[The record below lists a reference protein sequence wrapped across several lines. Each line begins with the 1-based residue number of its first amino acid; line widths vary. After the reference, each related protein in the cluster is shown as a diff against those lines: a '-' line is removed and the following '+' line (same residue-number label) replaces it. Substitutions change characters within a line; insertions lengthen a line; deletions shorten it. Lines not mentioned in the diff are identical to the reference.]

1 MGANPPREHAV
12 KTVLHMIETGGTGG
26 AETVYVNIVR
36 GLDATRWQHV
46 PVLPVREWM
55 YEQLVAAG
63 VQPVMLSERGTFDVA
78 YFARMVA
85 LIRKRRV
92 DLIHAHLFGSA
103 VRAALLSRISG
114 VPAIATLHGN
124 MDLGSRER
132 FLGAKIKL
140 LNSGLK
146 RVVFVSEPLRRT
158 VLDAVPLRPDLAE
171 VIPNGIDAARFASGD
186 GRSFRAEFGIAPDE
200 FVVGTVA
207 TPGRAAK
214 GLDIFL
220 EVAALLRKRLP
231 RIRFVIVGDLALG
244 RGTELLEQRAA
255 LGLDNDV
262 IMTGFREDVAAALA
276 SFDVYALTSRTEG
289 FSISLVEAMASGLP
303 VVSTRCGG
311 PEQILKDG
319 VTGLLVEN
327 ESATAVASAIER
339 FRANPEERRRLGSAA
354 RVESRER
361 FSLDAQLRSYD
372 RLYQESTGGSSHM
385 PGGISHTTGGRSHT
399 TAAGT
404 SSTTIDDLISSR
416 TARISVV
423 IPAYN
428 RADFIKATVET
439 ILAQSLPPV
448 EIIIVDD
455 GSTDH
460 TPQVCAQFGP
470 PVRYIRHQNEGP
482 SGARNHGIRA
492 ATGDWIAFCDSDD
505 LWDRDKLELQMAVLD
520 NTKAAWCISDLR
532 VIDPSN
538 RPVRPDTPGLVQAF
552 PVLQGGVSP
561 SAHFARWLAAK
572 RVRWNGGPITVYHGD
587 MFGML
592 FLGNIVLPTTAIV
605 SRELIE
611 RAGPFDVEFR
621 RAEDTEFFHRIAA
634 YAPGAVIMKPLASYR
649 VGHPS
654 FMKSDPAPFIEY
666 TLRSL
671 DGAASRRPAL
681 SAAERAAYRDGRS
694 KLRQRLAYTRLSAYD
709 GAGARR
715 AVLER
720 LREDRRLSP
729 RDAAIMIASV
739 LPGGALRALH
749 STKRTAR
756 RLLG

>member
-1 MGANPPREHAV
+1 M

-36 GLDATRWQHV
+36 GLDPTRWQHV

-55 YEQLVAAG
+55 YDQLVAAG
-63 VQPVMLSERGTFDVA
+63 VQPVLLSEHGTFDIA
-78 YFARMVA
+78 YFARMLA

-124 MDLGSRER
+124 MDLGAQER
-132 FLGAKIKL
+132 FLRAKVGVV
-140 LNSGLK
+140 NSGLK
-146 RVVFVSEPLRRT
+146 RVVFVSEPLRRA
-158 VLDAVPLRPDLAE
+158 VLNTVPLRPDLVE
-171 VIPNGIDAARFASGD
+171 VIPNGIDSARFGSGD
-186 GRSFRAEFGIAPDE
+186 GPSFRAEFGLAPDD
-200 FVVGTVA
+200 FVVGTIA

-220 EVAALLRKRLP
+220 EAAALLKKRSP
-231 RIRFVIVGDLALG
+231 RVRFVIVGDLALG
-244 RGTELLEQRAA
+244 RGTELFQQRAA

-262 IMTGFREDVAAALA
+262 IVTGFREDVADALA

-327 ESATAVASAIER
+327 ESAAAITSAIEKL
-339 FRANPEERRRLGSAA
+339 RANADERRRLGSAA
-354 RVESRER
+354 RVDVRKR

-372 RLYQESTGGSSHM
+372 RLYREIAG
-385 PGGISHTTGGRSHT
+385 
-399 TAAGT
+399 GT
-404 SSTTIDDLISSR
+404 SRAAAAETRSTTIEDL
-416 TARISVV
+416 TPTQARISVV

-439 ILAQSLPPV
+439 VLAQSLPPLEV
-448 EIIIVDD
+448 IIVDD

-460 TPQVCAQFGP
+460 TPDVCAQFGP
-470 PVRYIRHQNEGP
+470 PVRYIRRQNEGP

-505 LWDRDKLELQMAVLD
+505 LWDRDKLALQMAVID
-520 NTKAAWCISDLR
+520 STEAAWCISDFR

-538 RPVRPDTPGLVQAF
+538 QPVRPQTPGFVQAF
-552 PVLQGGVSP
+552 PVLQDGVSP
-561 SAHFARWLAAK
+561 STHLARWLAAK
-572 RVRWNGGPITVYHGD
+572 QVRWDGDPMTVYHGD

-592 FLGNIVLPTTAIV
+592 FLGNVVLPTTAIV
-605 SRELIE
+605 SRQLID

-621 RAEDTEFFHRIAA
+621 RAEDTEFFHRISAF
-634 YAPGAVIMKPLASYR
+634 APGAAIMKPLASYR

-671 DGAASRRPAL
+671 DGAASRRPSL
-681 SAAERAAYRDGRS
+681 SAAESAAYREGRS

-715 AVLER
+715 ALLER
-720 LREDRRLSP
+720 LREDRSLSP
-729 RDAAIMIASV
+729 RDAAIMLASV

-749 STKRTAR
+749 GAKRTAR
-756 RLLG
+756 RLIG